1 MTDIGTPAT
10 PITTSYDFQ
19 GTGNVNSGNGT
30 QINHIHVPLRRR
42 RELRVV
48 AGEEIRRL
56 ADRFVR
62 PARFPFD
69 VFTLSSTAVLTAQD
83 GSGKRTTA
91 LMLLTNVG
99 RNDVDRLRVLDDGTD
114 DPDKA
119 AFDVEELRPGEPLLL
134 DLCETDEVHVRELQ
148 PQLEFY
154 RTAVADKKA
163 RLVVV
168 VRPDQVEHLA
178 ASLAALVV
186 RFERPD
192 GTAVLRAHL
201 APAHISLPDPLP
213 AADRLP
219 DYLRNS
225 TVGGIAALA
234 QLTVEAR
241 DTERGAN
248 LTEWLSA
255 ALGARLERAAHAA
268 KLFTEQQRASAR
280 ALLVVAAF
288 LPGAPLEAMVSAEAV
303 FGRMVQLPRE
313 DRHVL
318 DGAHLAERMK
328 QASLRVDGRRTVEFT
343 DLAMDSALRTHFWT
357 YFPDLRDRME
367 QWVQAVPSL
376 STTPH
381 QTAADLLDRFA
392 ELVLLTGPP
401 EPLMKLARRWAGND
415 AKGKPELAAQALAI
429 GLRHDRW
436 SKRFREYVYFRSREH
451 SLPAPFAQV
460 LIAVC
465 VDDIAPNQPPQAL
478 VRLHHFTR
486 HNDSSVRSAAH
497 DALIGSTERYG
508 FQRWLLYRLVRGDLG
523 ETDRD
528 ILLDL
533 VVPPRMAQEH
543 HTRRNLLNL
552 WRRLFSVSTHDIAP
566 AKLWEWIGRQPALLV
581 EACDG
586 RAALLNELF
595 VLASARARREE
606 DAAARRTATERVRTL
621 LRHIDTALHIGESK
635 GQGWTGA

>member
-1 MTDIGTPAT
+1 MTDIDAPR
-10 PITTSYDFQ
+10 TTSYDFH
-19 GTGNVNSGNGT
+19 GTGNVNSGSGT
-30 QINHIHVPLRRR
+30 QNNYIHIPLRRR

-56 ADRFVR
+56 AGRFVR
-62 PARFPFD
+62 PERFPFD
-69 VFTLSSTAVLTAQD
+69 VFTRSNTAVLTGQD
-83 GSGKRTTA
+83 GSGRRTTA
-91 LMLLTNVG
+91 LMLLTDVG
-99 RNDVDRLRVLDDGTD
+99 KNDVDRLRVLDDRTD
-114 DPDKA
+114 DPDNP
-119 AFDVEELRPGEPLLL
+119 AFNVEELRPGEPLLL
-134 DLCETDEVHVRELQ
+134 DLCETDEGRVRELQ

-178 ASLAALVV
+178 DSLAALVV

-201 APAHISLPDPLP
+201 ASDGINLPDSLP

-225 TVGGIAALA
+225 AVGAIAALA
-234 QLTVEAR
+234 RLTVEAR
-241 DTERGAN
+241 DTGRGTS
-248 LTEWLSA
+248 LPEWLSA
-255 ALGARLERAAHAA
+255 ALGAQLERAAQAA
-268 KLFTEQQRASAR
+268 KLFTDQQRASAR
-280 ALLVVAAF
+280 TLLVVAAF

-303 FGRMVQLPRE
+303 FGGMVKLPRE

-318 DGAHLAERMK
+318 EGAHLAERMA
-328 QASLRVDGRRTVEFT
+328 QVSLRVDARRTVEFT

-357 YFPDLRDRME
+357 YFPDLRDRVE
-367 QWVQAVPSL
+367 QWVHAVPSL
-376 STTPH
+376 PTMPYRA
-381 QTAADLLDRFA
+381 AADLLDRFA
-392 ELVLLTGPP
+392 ELLLITGPP
-401 EPLMKLARRWAGND
+401 EPLMKLARRWTGDD
-415 AKGKPELAAQALAI
+415 AKRKPELAAQALAI

-436 SKRFREYVYFRSREH
+436 SKRFRDYVYLRSREPD
-451 SLPAPFAQV
+451 LPVAFAQV

-465 VDDIAPNQPPQAL
+465 VEDIAPNQPPQAL

-486 HNDSSVRSAAH
+486 HNDRSVRSAAH
-497 DALIGSTERYG
+497 DALIGSVERYG
-508 FQRWLLYRLVRGDLG
+508 FQRWLLYRLVRGDLK

-533 VVPPRMAQEH
+533 DVPSRMAHEY

-552 WRRLFSVSTHDIAP
+552 WQQLFSVTTHDVPP
-566 AKLWEWIGRQPALLV
+566 AKLWEWIGGDPALVV
-581 EACDG
+581 EACNG
-586 RAALLNELF
+586 RVVLLNELF
-595 VLASARARREE
+595 VLARAQVRQAE
-606 DAAARRTATERVRTL
+606 DPVARRTTVDRTRTL
-621 LRHIDTALHIGESK
+621 LRHINMALHIGGSK

>member
-1 MTDIGTPAT
+1 MTNVDAPR
-10 PITTSYDFQ
+10 TTSYDFHS
-19 GTGNVNSGNGT
+19 TGNVNSGSGT
-30 QINHIHVPLRRR
+30 QNNYIHIPLRRR

-62 PARFPFD
+62 PERFPFD
-69 VFTLSSTAVLTAQD
+69 VFTRSNTAVLTGQD
-83 GSGKRTTA
+83 GSGRRTTA
-91 LMLLTNVG
+91 LMLLTDVG
-99 RNDVDRLRVLDDGTD
+99 KNDVDRLRVLDDRTD
-114 DPDKA
+114 DPDNP

-134 DLCETDEVHVRELQ
+134 DLCETDEGRFRELQ

-168 VRPDQVEHLA
+168 VHPGQVEHLA
-178 ASLAALVV
+178 DSLSALVV

-201 APAHISLPDPLP
+201 APDGISLSDPLP
-213 AADRLP
+213 AADRLR
-219 DYLRNS
+219 DYLRDS
-225 TVGGIAALA
+225 AVGAIATLA
-234 QLTVEAR
+234 RLTVEAR
-241 DTERGAN
+241 DTGRGTS
-248 LTEWLSA
+248 LPEWLSA
-255 ALGARLERAAHAA
+255 ALGAQLERATQAA
-268 KLFTEQQRASAR
+268 KLFTDQQRASMR

-303 FGRMVQLPRE
+303 FGRMVKLPRE

-318 DGAHLAERMK
+318 DGTHLAERMA
-328 QASLRVDGRRTVEFT
+328 QVSLRADGRRTVEFT
-343 DLAMDSALRTHFWT
+343 DLAMDSALRTYFWT
-357 YFPDLRDRME
+357 YFPDLRDRVE

-376 STTPH
+376 PTMPY
-381 QTAADLLDRFA
+381 QAAADLLDRFA
-392 ELVLLTGPP
+392 ELLLITGPP
-401 EPLMKLARRWAGND
+401 EPLMKLARTWTSD
-415 AKGKPELAAQALAI
+415 AKPKTELATQALAI

-436 SKRFREYVYFRSREH
+436 SKRFRDYVYLRSREPN
-451 SLPAPFAQV
+451 LPVAFAQV

-486 HNDSSVRSAAH
+486 HNDRSVRSAAH
-497 DALIGSTERYG
+497 DALIGSVERYG
-508 FQRWLLYRLVRGDLG
+508 FQRWLLYRLARGDLKG
-523 ETDRD
+523 TDRD

-533 VVPPRMAQEH
+533 DVPSRMAHEY

-552 WRRLFSVSTHDIAP
+552 WRQLFSATTHDVPP
-566 AKLWEWIGRQPALLV
+566 AKLWEWIGTDPALVV

-595 VLASARARREE
+595 VLARARVRHAE
-606 DAAARRTATERVRTL
+606 DAEARGTAVERARTL
-621 LRHIDTALHIGESK
+621 LRHINTALHIGGSK

>member
-1 MTDIGTPAT
+1 MMTDIGTPR
-10 PITTSYDFQ
+10 TTSYDFHS
-19 GTGNVNSGNGT
+19 TGNVNSGNGT

-42 RELRVV
+42 RESRVV
-48 AGEEIRRL
+48 ADEEIRRL

-62 PARFPFD
+62 PKRFPFD
-69 VFTLSSTAVLTAQD
+69 VFTRSSTAVLTGQD
-83 GSGKRTTA
+83 GSGRRTTA
-91 LMLLTNVG
+91 LMLLTDVG
-99 RNDVDRLRVLDDGTD
+99 KNDVDRLRVLDDRTD
-114 DPDKA
+114 DPDNP

-134 DLCETDEVHVRELQ
+134 DLCETDEGRVRELQ

-154 RTAVADKKA
+154 RTAVADKRA

-178 ASLAALVV
+178 ESLAALVV

-201 APAHISLPDPLP
+201 APDHISLPDPLP
-213 AADRLP
+213 AADRLRE
-219 DYLRNS
+219 YLRDS
-225 TVGGIAALA
+225 AVGSIAALA
-234 QLTVEAR
+234 RLTVEAR
-241 DTERGAN
+241 DTGRGAS

-255 ALGARLERAAHAA
+255 ALGARLERAAQAA
-268 KLFTEQQRASAR
+268 KLFTDQQRASVR

-303 FGRMVQLPRE
+303 FGGMVKLPRE
-313 DRHVL
+313 DLHVL
-318 DGAHLAERMK
+318 DGAHLAERMA
-328 QASLRVDGRRTVEFT
+328 QVSLRVDGRRTVEFT

-357 YFPDLRDRME
+357 YFPHLRERVE

-376 STTPH
+376 PTMPY
-381 QTAADLLDRFA
+381 QAAADLLDRFA
-392 ELVLLTGPP
+392 ELLLVTGPP
-401 EPLMKLARRWAGND
+401 EPLMKLARRWTGDD
-415 AKGKPELAAQALAI
+415 AKRKPELAAQALAI

-436 SKRFREYVYFRSREH
+436 SKRFRDYVYLRSREH
-451 SLPAPFAQV
+451 NLPVPFAQV

-486 HNDSSVRSAAH
+486 HNDRSVRSAAH
-497 DALIGSTERYG
+497 DALIGSVERYG
-508 FQRWLLYRLVRGDLG
+508 FQRWLLYRLVRGDLR
-523 ETDRD
+523 ETDRN

-533 VVPPRMAQEH
+533 VVPSHMANEH
-543 HTRRNLLNL
+543 HMRRNLLNL
-552 WRRLFSVSTHDIAP
+552 WRRLFSVTTHDVP
-566 AKLWEWIGRQPALLV
+566 TAKLWEWIGRDPALVV
-581 EACDG
+581 EACGG

-595 VLASARARREE
+595 VLARTQIRHAE
-606 DAAARRTATERVRTL
+606 DPGALRTAVESAQTL
-621 LRHIDTALHIGESK
+621 LRHINTALHIGGSK